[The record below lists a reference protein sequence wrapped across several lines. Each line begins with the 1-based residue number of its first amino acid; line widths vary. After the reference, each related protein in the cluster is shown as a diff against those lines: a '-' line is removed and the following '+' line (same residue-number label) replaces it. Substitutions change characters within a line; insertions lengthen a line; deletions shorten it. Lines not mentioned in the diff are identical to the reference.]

1 MFKTVDANFRMKLK
15 DKGILNDPPLGDGWA
30 HWVTWAPYLEYI
42 KKYGHQIEVSAP
54 LLSLPL
60 EY

>member
-1 MFKTVDANFRMKLK
+1 MKLK